1 MAKPSGQ
8 NTMKPTTI
16 SAMVAGVHAG
26 RISAEV
32 FMFSRSFRSRQP
44 DRLLEIEMGRQK
56 RRFKATPAKT

>member
-1 MAKPSGQ
+1 
-8 NTMKPTTI
+8 MKPTTI

-26 RISAEV
+26 RINAEV